1 MNHAERNLS
10 APALSV
16 DDAKSK
22 ISTGL
27 DVTATKLALV
37 PKDSMREVLCYE
49 FKGALTA
56 KLFNLCQC
64 RKRS

>member
-1 MNHAERNLS
+1 MNHAEKLIS
-10 APALSV
+10 PALSV

-37 PKDSMREVLCYE
+37 PKDSMREVL
-49 FKGALTA
+49 AM
-56 KLFNLCQC
+56 NL
-64 RKRS
+64 RVL

>member
-49 FKGALTA
+49 F
-56 KLFNLCQC
+56 
-64 RKRS
+64 